1 MFTPQEI
8 STMTA
13 DDIHK
18 AVMARRAALGL
29 KIRVLTPEGEQ
40 TLYPKD
46 QATKQ
51 RWIAAAQRIVSPP
64 PSRAAGS
71 TP

>member
-51 RWIAAAQRIVSPP
+51 RWIAAARRKGCTVQEVV
-64 PSRAAGS
+64 
-71 TP
+71 